1 MEVQLVDQA
10 GKTLSTGKVHFI
22 SPHVSSETQSILLK
36 SDVANPDG
44 ALRAEQF
51 VRARVVWGARDGF
64 TLPPA
69 SIVRM
74 NGQTF
79 VYVAEGAATGA
90 VARMRPVVVGEL
102 IDNRFAVLSG
112 IQPGQKVV
120 TSGVQ
125 KIRDGAPVAIQ
136 RR

>member
-79 VYVAEGAATGA
+79 VYVAEGAATAA

-102 IDNRFAVLSG
+102 IDNRLAVLSG

>member
-1 MEVQLVDQA
+1 
-10 GKTLSTGKVHFI
+10 
-22 SPHVSSETQSILLK
+22 
-36 SDVANPDG
+36 
-44 ALRAEQF
+44 
-51 VRARVVWGARDGF
+51 VWGARDGF
-64 TLPPA
+64 TVPPA

-79 VYVAEGAATGA
+79 VYVADAAGKSA

-112 IQPGQKVV
+112 IEPGQKIV

-136 RR
+136 RQ